1 MAFGTCHSAERKQ
14 SDGVVSILVF
24 LEWPLGLIASTLEAL
39 RCLGFN
45 PCFSGMAF
53 GTIKASSPM
62 VAHFSSFNPC
72 FSGMAFGTHTR
83 CAVCRKAEQFQS
95 LFFWN
100 GLWDSTSMAS
110 PLLPIPGFNPC
121 FSGMAFGTTS
131 SAAHLSVSP
140 GFNPCFSGMAFGTNC
155 PLVSIARHNLSFNP
169 CFSGMAF
176 GTPPRKK
183 RSRTLSRG
191 FNPCFSGMAFGTQ
204 AQDLASPLQ
213 YHVSILVFLEW
224 PLGHLQG
231 MYLRPNYE
239 GFQSLFFWNGLWDW
253 SLARRPARTIQ
264 CFNPCFSGMAFGT
277 PAERDLGVRRY
288 RRFQSLFFWNGLW
301 DGVSARR
308 ADDVGEFQS
317 LFFWNG
323 LWDSRVGGKHARTS
337 GFNPCFSGMAFGTR
351 RPLAD
356 GRHDILVSILVFLEW
371 PLGPSDASGPQIVY
385 TEFQSLFFW
394 NGLWDTGRSS
404 DHRPMPSCFNP
415 CFSGMA
421 FGTRPGYPCG
431 IYVRCFNPCF
441 SGMAFGTPCHRA

>member
-1 MAFGTCHSAERKQ
+1 M
-14 SDGVVSILVF
+14 
-24 LEWPLGLIASTLEAL
+24 GLIASTLEAL

-183 RSRTLSRG
+183 RS
-191 FNPCFSGMAFGTQ
+191 PH
-204 AQDLASPLQ
+204 SPG
-213 YHVSILVFLEW
+213 VSILVFLEW
-224 PLGHLQG
+224 PLGHKLKIWHHLCNT
-231 MYLRPNYE
+231 M
-239 GFQSLFFWNGLWDW
+239 FQSLFFWNGLWDIAEIY
-253 SLARRPARTIQ
+253 LR
-264 CFNPCFSGMAFGT
+264 
-277 PAERDLGVRRY
+277 AER
-288 RRFQSLFFWNGLW
+288 
-301 DGVSARR
+301 
-308 ADDVGEFQS
+308 
-317 LFFWNG
+317 
-323 LWDSRVGGKHARTS
+323 
-337 GFNPCFSGMAFGTR
+337 
-351 RPLAD
+351 
-356 GRHDILVSILVFLEW
+356 
-371 PLGPSDASGPQIVY
+371 
-385 TEFQSLFFW
+385 
-394 NGLWDTGRSS
+394 
-404 DHRPMPSCFNP
+404 
-415 CFSGMA
+415 
-421 FGTRPGYPCG
+421 
-431 IYVRCFNPCF
+431 
-441 SGMAFGTPCHRA
+441 